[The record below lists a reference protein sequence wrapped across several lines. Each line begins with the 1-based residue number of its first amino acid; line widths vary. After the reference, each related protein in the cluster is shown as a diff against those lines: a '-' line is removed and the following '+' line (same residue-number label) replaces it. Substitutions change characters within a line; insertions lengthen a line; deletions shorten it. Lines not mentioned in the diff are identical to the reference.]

1 MAGINNK
8 RNRRHNKNSLGTAG
22 IYAVLTAWALTTIYP
37 LFWILMNSFKD
48 KKVIRSDSFSLPF
61 GELFT
66 LDNYR
71 TAFDRVNIL
80 GAYRNSLVIS
90 LSVAA
95 AVILLSGLASYALVR
110 YDFKM
115 KGLLNSMVVAGMMFP
130 AFATIIPVIRMMNII
145 GLANTN
151 QIPKSLLAVIL
162 PQIAGNLSFAIV
174 VLRGY
179 IAGLPVELEE
189 AAYMEGCNIFQLF
202 FKVVMPLCK
211 PSFATIG
218 IFSFL
223 WSYNDLFTQSFFLK
237 TKPEY

>member
-130 AFATIIPVIRMMNII
+130 EKNGPEEDGTPGKESGMTW
-145 GLANTN
+145 LCC
-151 QIPKSLLAVIL
+151 
-162 PQIAGNLSFAIV
+162 AGNWWRSFSLI
-174 VLRGY
+174 
-179 IAGLPVELEE
+179 PT
-189 AAYMEGCNIFQLF
+189 
-202 FKVVMPLCK
+202 
-211 PSFATIG
+211 S
-218 IFSFL
+218 
-223 WSYNDLFTQSFFLK
+223 
-237 TKPEY
+237 